1 MKNILKQ
8 ILSIVLAIVISVFL
22 IFPLFLFLIRSF
34 NNANAFNKKG
44 KTPYEAECID
54 AWENF
59 KLAKGEESFIVRY
72 MKYVWQMNKNLKYYT
87 EK

>member
-1 MKNILKQ
+1 MGRTI
-8 ILSIVLAIVISVFL
+8 IVLAIVISIFL
-22 IFPLFLFLIRSF
+22 IIPLFLFLIRSL

-59 KLAKGEESFIVRY
+59 KLAKGEKSFIVRY
-72 MKYVWQMNKNLKYYT
+72 MKYAWQMNKNFMYL
-87 EK
+87 

>member
-22 IFPLFLFLIRSF
+22 IFPLLLFLQQRLYSMSNF
-34 NNANAFNKKG
+34 FKET
-44 KTPYEAECID
+44 TPYERECID
-54 AWENF
+54 AWKNF